1 MAKHIAEQKL
11 KAFSIGSMGK
21 RPLSKKEQEEQR
33 KKEQEE
39 AAAQAFQEFV
49 ATFQDAPS
57 NKSGKVWVKA
67 GTYDAGKRQEDTKEK
82 GKLYK
87 PTSRIEEKSSAD
99 QAQEYARLL
108 GERGKPER
116 PGKKK
121 EQQKRKSNL
130 ELFKEELKVIQE
142 EREERHKYKGI
153 VKTSTG
159 LYETEDPSS
168 KIGSFDNGDP
178 TTTNLYLGNLN
189 PKITEQQLMQ
199 VFGKYGPLASIKIM
213 WPRSDEEK
221 ARGRNCGFVAFMNRK
236 DGERALRHING
247 KDVMQY
253 EMKLGW
259 GKGVPIPPHPIY
271 IPPAMLQLTL
281 PPPQSGLPFNAQ
293 PSRRDR
299 DRVPKLK
306 PSDPYPTDP
315 EQKAALDKILY
326 NAVVKVVIPTE
337 RNILMLIH
345 RMIEFVIREGPM
357 FEAMIM
363 NREINNP
370 MFRFLFENQN
380 PMHIYYRWKL
390 FSILQ
395 GDLQAKWRTEEFRMF
410 KGGSVWKPPPMNP
423 YTQGMPEELVE
434 YDEVD
439 TRKGSLS
446 NSQRERLEDL
456 LRNISPERI
465 KVAEAMV
472 FCIEHSEAAEEIC
485 DCIQESLSNS
495 STTMAKKIARFY
507 LISDI
512 LHNCGVSVNN
522 ASYYRKAF
530 ESRLLPVMAEMHA
543 AYTRQESRLKAEG
556 FRMRVLTVFKAW
568 QEWAVYPRS
577 FLIALQNTFL
587 GLSSDIARCSDP
599 ESDDNMEPDPDIDG
613 APLSPLRR
621 ANRMDDI
628 DGVPLLKGALKGIGE
643 YSDDIDG
650 VPMDDDIDGIPLDE
664 DKRPSGKKGG
674 MPAGF
679 VPSRWETVDPEQ
691 VEAQAMTTSKWDQLE
706 VQDGQYYDDDDDD
719 SVSNEDN
726 SLDSNPLLSSSR
738 DEEKR
743 ARLRDIEVKAM
754 QYQDELESGQ
764 RALKSGW
771 NIAQQV
777 EHYRRKLLRKAER
790 EAQIAREEK
799 SDKKDKKKDKKDRSD
814 RSRRSVSPDDDH
826 YRDSSVGSRSRSK
839 RSRSWSGSPGP
850 SKRSHRSRSRSP
862 LSSRSRRRSRSPYV
876 VGSKRRAVSPVSP
889 SPTRPKRR
897 GSPSP
902 QRSKHRGLSPQSPRN
917 SRRRISNSP
926 SPPPR
931 SKHHASSPSPPP
943 RKHKHKHKY

>member
-1 MAKHIAEQKL
+1 
-11 KAFSIGSMGK
+11 
-21 RPLSKKEQEEQR
+21 
-33 KKEQEE
+33 
-39 AAAQAFQEFV
+39 
-49 ATFQDAPS
+49 
-57 NKSGKVWVKA
+57 
-67 GTYDAGKRQEDTKEK
+67 
-82 GKLYK
+82 
-87 PTSRIEEKSSAD
+87 
-99 QAQEYARLL
+99 
-108 GERGKPER
+108 
-116 PGKKK
+116 
-121 EQQKRKSNL
+121 
-130 ELFKEELKVIQE
+130 
-142 EREERHKYKGI
+142 
-153 VKTSTG
+153 
-159 LYETEDPSS
+159 
-168 KIGSFDNGDP
+168 
-178 TTTNLYLGNLN
+178 
-189 PKITEQQLMQ
+189 MQ
-199 VFGKYGPLASIKIM
+199 VFGRYGPLASIKIM

-236 DGERALRHING
+236 DGERALKHINGESEFISFTYSNEIASFVLSLSICFHTG

-259 GKGVPIPPHPIY
+259 GKGVPIPAHPIY

-293 PSRRDR
+293 PSRRDK

-306 PSDPYPTDP
+306 SSDPYPTDP
-315 EQKAALDKILY
+315 EQKANLDRILY
-326 NAVVKVVIPTE
+326 NAIVKVVIPTE
-337 RNILMLIH
+337 RNVLMLIH
-345 RMIEFVIREGPM
+345 RMIEFVVREGPM

-439 TRKGSLS
+439 ARKGTLS

-456 LRNISPERI
+456 LRNISPERM

-495 STTMAKKIARFY
+495 TTLMAKKIARFY

-530 ESRLLPVMAEMHA
+530 EARLMAIMAEMHN
-543 AYTRQESRLKAEG
+543 AYSKQESRLKAEG

-568 QEWAVYPRS
+568 QEWAVYPRT

-587 GLSSDIARCSDP
+587 GLHSEISRNSDP
-599 ESDDNMEPDPDIDG
+599 ESDENVEPDPDIDG
-613 APLSPLRR
+613 APLSPVGH
-621 ANRMDDI
+621 ANRIDDI

-650 VPMDDDIDGIPLDE
+650 IPMDDDIDGIPLDV
-664 DKRPSGKKGG
+664 DKRPSGKKG

-706 VQDGQYYDDDDDD
+706 GPGKVSSLSSPYLNILTVVKSTKFNILFYCLSIDGQYDDDDDD
-719 SVSNEDN
+719 SVSNEEN
-726 SLDSNPLLSSSR
+726 SLDSNP
-738 DEEKR
+738 
-743 ARLRDIEVKAM
+743 M
-754 QYQDELESGQ
+754 QS
-764 RALKSGW
+764 
-771 NIAQQV
+771 
-777 EHYRRKLLRKAER
+777 
-790 EAQIAREEK
+790 
-799 SDKKDKKKDKKDRSD
+799 
-814 RSRRSVSPDDDH
+814 RSVLLI
-826 YRDSSVGSRSRSK
+826 
-839 RSRSWSGSPGP
+839 
-850 SKRSHRSRSRSP
+850 
-862 LSSRSRRRSRSPYV
+862 LS
-876 VGSKRRAVSPVSP
+876 
-889 SPTRPKRR
+889 
-897 GSPSP
+897 
-902 QRSKHRGLSPQSPRN
+902 QDLSYQKEIVN
-917 SRRRISNSP
+917 TYLYLILCICD
-926 SPPPR
+926 
-931 SKHHASSPSPPP
+931 
-943 RKHKHKHKY
+943 